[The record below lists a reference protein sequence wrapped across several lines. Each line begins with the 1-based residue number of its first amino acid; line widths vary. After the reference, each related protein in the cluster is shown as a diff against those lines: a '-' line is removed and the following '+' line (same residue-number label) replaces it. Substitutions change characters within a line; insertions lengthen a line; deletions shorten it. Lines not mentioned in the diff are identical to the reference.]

1 MNADKKTQELSTFI
15 LGRKRNFDL
24 QGESAGFRDRLPVF
38 GHALQ
43 VKFDRLPD
51 VVRDFLDGLSGG
63 DASWPIGDKSGH
75 VVGPAF
81 HNYSVLLHGLAW
93 LGLQS
98 RWSRDTLQSHRR
110 LQERQNQNGPPMN
123 ADKHFVFN
131 LLDQIRPLREGSTP
145 IRWFLE

>member
-1 MNADKKTQELSTFI
+1 MLCAISSTVFPVVMHSGRSGTKADMLPGPRSTITAYF
-15 LGRKRNFDL
+15 FM
-24 QGESAGFRDRLPVF
+24 V
-38 GHALQ
+38 
-43 VKFDRLPD
+43 
-51 VVRDFLDGLSGG
+51 
-63 DASWPIGDKSGH
+63 
-75 VVGPAF
+75 
-81 HNYSVLLHGLAW
+81 W

-98 RWSRDTLQSHRR
+98 RWSQDTHQSHRR